1 MLVGRAGSPRA
12 RPTVGAPVMV
22 AVQPAAAPSGA
33 RGGACSSSSAED
45 ITCSEFAELDSDD
58 RMGVVYDMLDEHDL
72 AKPDP
77 GNLAG
82 ISSAIVSYCGAGAS
96 KHPDEPINNAV
107 DWESDTR

>member
-1 MLVGRAGSPRA
+1 
-12 RPTVGAPVMV
+12 MV

-33 RGGACSSSSAED
+33 RGGACSSSSADD

-58 RMGVVYDMLDEHDL
+58 RMGVVYDILDEHDL

-77 GNLAG
+77 GNLVG

>member
-1 MLVGRAGSPRA
+1 MNAVVKRVVPIALVIAFC
-12 RPTVGAPVMV
+12 APV
-22 AVQPAAAPSGA
+22 
-33 RGGACSSSSAED
+33 GACSSSSAED

-58 RMGVVYDMLDEHDL
+58 GMGVVYDMLDEHDL

-77 GNLAG
+77 GNLVG

-107 DWESDTR
+107 DRESDTR

>member
-1 MLVGRAGSPRA
+1 MA
-12 RPTVGAPVMV
+12 

-33 RGGACSSSSAED
+33 RGGAYSSSSAED

-58 RMGVVYDMLDEHDL
+58 RMGVVYDMLDEYDL

-77 GNLAG
+77 GNLVG